1 MRRCSSSDDDDDGSR
16 VVVVA
21 FLSLSSAM
29 RSRCRI
35 SDRESGRVNIP
46 PEEEVEVVAAAKA
59 EAEVAAAAST
69 GRMGEIG
76 IIDVDAM
83 NNTAERRSCSNDDGI
98 VMILFEAV
106 GAMLDVDYRCRRR
119 RRRVG
124 CDLVV
129 VGVGIVGVGGIIPA
143 A

>member
-1 MRRCSSSDDDDDGSR
+1 M
-16 VVVVA
+16 VA
-21 FLSLSSAM
+21 FSSLSSAM

-35 SDRESGRVNIP
+35 SDWESGMANTP
-46 PEEEVEVVAAAKA
+46 PDEEVEVLVAAA

-69 GRMGEIG
+69 GRMREIG
-76 IIDVDAM
+76 IIGVDAM

-98 VMILFEAV
+98 FMILFEAV

>member
-1 MRRCSSSDDDDDGSR
+1 MRNSSTCDDDDDDDSR

-35 SDRESGRVNIP
+35 SDRESGRVSTP
-46 PEEEVEVVAAAKA
+46 PDEEVEVVAAAS
-59 EAEVAAAAST
+59 EVAAAAST
-69 GRMGEIG
+69 GRKREIG

-98 VMILFEAV
+98 VMILFETV
-106 GAMLDVDYRCRRR
+106 GVMLDVDYRR

-124 CDLVV
+124 SDLVV
-129 VGVGIVGVGGIIPA
+129 VGVGIAVVCVRPA

>member
-1 MRRCSSSDDDDDGSR
+1 M
-16 VVVVA
+16 VA

-35 SDRESGRVNIP
+35 SDRESGRVNTP
-46 PEEEVEVVAAAKA
+46 PEEEVEVVDAA
-59 EAEVAAAAST
+59 AEVAAAAST
-69 GRMGEIG
+69 GRKREIG

-98 VMILFEAV
+98 FMILFEAV
-106 GAMLDVDYRCRRR
+106 GAMLDVDYRCRR

>member
-1 MRRCSSSDDDDDGSR
+1 M
-16 VVVVA
+16 VA

-35 SDRESGRVNIP
+35 SDRESGRVDIP
-46 PEEEVEVVAAAKA
+46 PEEEVEVVDAA
-59 EAEVAAAAST
+59 AEVAAAAST
-69 GRMGEIG
+69 GRMMREIG

-98 VMILFEAV
+98 VMILFETV
-106 GAMLDVDYRCRRR
+106 GVMLDVDYRRRRR